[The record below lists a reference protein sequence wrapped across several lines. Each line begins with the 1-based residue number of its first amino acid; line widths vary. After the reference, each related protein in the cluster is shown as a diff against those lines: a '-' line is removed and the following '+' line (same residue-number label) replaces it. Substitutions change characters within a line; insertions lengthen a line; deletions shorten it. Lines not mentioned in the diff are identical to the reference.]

1 VYYAAK
7 FKLISGGSTV
17 CIALLLFSL
26 GMISYDTKDWLRN
39 LFQLKKADT
48 FRKLFPLIMLVCG
61 YSALIVFIE
70 TDWLKLPDTHPL
82 KQFTTFHTLL
92 GFVISMLL
100 VFRTNT
106 AYDRWWE
113 GRRQWGA
120 LVNGS
125 RNLAI
130 KINSYLPY
138 EDTSDRT
145 FFRKIIPLFA
155 RALQKHL
162 RAETT
167 RLALDSEPHP
177 EIPNFDHTRHL
188 PNQVASVIAGKLM
201 QLYEKKTISGEQLL
215 AVNNEMQNFLDVCG
229 ACERIKNT
237 PIPYSYSSF
246 IKKFI
251 FLYVLTLP
259 LGLAFTLHYLLIPI
273 VGLVFYI
280 LASLELIAEEIED
293 PFGLDPNDLPMEKMA
308 GNIRA
313 NIEDLITVK
322 PGTN

>member
-1 VYYAAK
+1 MW
-7 FKLISGGSTV
+7 LLL
-17 CIALLLFSL
+17 CIATLLFSL
-26 GMISYDTKDWLRN
+26 GMISYDTHDWLKN

-48 FRKLFPLIMLVCG
+48 FRKLFPLILIVCAYTG
-61 YSALIVFIE
+61 LIVFIE
-70 TDWLKLPDTHPL
+70 MDWLHLPDTHPL

-113 GRRQWGA
+113 GRRQWGS

-130 KINSYLPY
+130 KINSYLPF
-138 EDTSDRT
+138 EATSDRA

-155 RALQKHL
+155 RSLKRHL

-167 RLALDSEPHP
+167 RLALDEEPHP
-177 EIPNFDHTRHL
+177 EIPDFDHSRHL
-188 PNQVASVIAGKLM
+188 PNQVASAMAMKIAR
-201 QLYEKKTISGEQLL
+201 LYEQQKITGEQLL
-215 AVNNEMQNFLDVCG
+215 AVNNELQTFLDVCG

-251 FLYVLTLP
+251 FVYVLTLP
-259 LGLAFTLHYLLIPI
+259 LGLAFSLHYVLIPI
-273 VGLVFYI
+273 VGFVFYI

-293 PFGLDPNDLPMEKMA
+293 PFGSDANDLPMDKMSE
-308 GNIRA
+308 NIRV
-313 NIEDLITVK
+313 NVEDLIPLK
-322 PGTN
+322 PATH